1 MKNYQ
6 LALVLILFYLSLPFA
21 NAQTPSSM
29 ETPKWVTMM
38 EDPNVNFYE
47 AVKEYES
54 FWSTR
59 EKPKKEAEIFDALN
73 GKGRESGKSLEEM
86 EADRLAKLGPKME
99 GRALEEMEY
108 LKYQSKRFDKWVLEV
123 KPWVQADGH
132 ILTYE
137 ERQAIW
143 NKQQEEIRQQ
153 ENKKW

>member
-1 MKNYQ
+1 MKK
-6 LALVLILFYLSLPFA
+6 LIPLITPLLFIFITPELP
-21 NAQTPSSM
+21 AQTPSSM

-86 EADRLAKLGPKME
+86 EADRLAKLVPKME

-153 ENKKW
+153 ENKK

>member
-1 MKNYQ
+1 MKK
-6 LALVLILFYLSLPFA
+6 LIPLITPLLFIFIAPELP
-21 NAQTPSSM
+21 AQTPSSM

-153 ENKKW
+153 ENKK